1 MTAATSRKE
10 TPISMRLRDEDVSI
24 IDRGA
29 RLSGLSRTEFMRRA
43 AVKEAQTAIL
53 NETVVR
59 LSADDYARFLEA
71 IAVPA
76 EPPPPKTVERLSRKA
91 PWTP

>member
-1 MTAATSRKE
+1 MSRKE

-43 AVKEAQTAIL
+43 AVQEAQNAIL
-53 NETVVR
+53 SESVIR
-59 LSADDYARFLEA
+59 FSADDYASFLEA
-71 IAVPA
+71 IAAPA
-76 EPPPPKTVERLSRKA
+76 ESPPPKAVERLSRKT
-91 PWTP
+91 PWTR

>member
-1 MTAATSRKE
+1 MTANASRKE

-43 AVKEAQTAIL
+43 AVQEAQTAIL
-53 NETVVR
+53 NESVIR
-59 LSADDYARFLEA
+59 LSVDDYSKFLEA
-71 IAVPA
+71 IAAPVGRL
-76 EPPPPKTVERLSRKA
+76 PPKAAERLSRKA
-91 PWTP
+91 PWAS

>member
-1 MTAATSRKE
+1 MAAGTSRKE

-43 AVKEAQTAIL
+43 AVQEAQTAIL
-53 NETVVR
+53 NETAVR

-71 IAVPA
+71 IAAPA
-76 EPPPPKTVERLSRKA
+76 EPPPPKAAERLSRKA